1 MTKETANARM
11 IWNWMPQHP
20 SQLQLKL
27 ARAAAAGGRSWSFF
41 AANREYSPR
50 MPFDEL
56 QGGRWY
62 LAEP

>member
-1 MTKETANARM
+1 M

-41 AANREYSPR
+41 AANREYSR
-50 MPFDEL
+50 QMPFDEL
-56 QGGRWY
+56 LGGRWY